1 MDTCWIGDLLRLN
14 TRIVVVEARLV
25 TRVTDIV
32 ARQACGRDTAE
43 TGSLLI
49 ADRKMLC
56 LLRRLRDVM
65 LDEIVG

>member
-14 TRIVVVEARLV
+14 TRIVVVEARLI
-25 TRVTDIV
+25 TRVTHIV